1 MYDWTVDEIEDYI
14 STNSE
19 TRIVYIEYQ
28 YNQLGFGEAWFK
40 RTCQT
45 VLNNPLK
52 IKREIFL
59 QRMRGSSQSPF
70 DQEDLEALQELVG
83 KIKEERFLIGKLFKL
98 DIYEELRRDRIYI
111 VGVDVSNGYGED
123 NSAVTIIDPYTLRCV
138 AEFKSPYIS
147 VVQFTNFLY
156 VLVRKHI
163 PKAILC
169 IERNTNGES
178 IIDSLKNSPIH
189 HNLYYDNS
197 KDFIASQID
206 DKLDPDGFLK
216 REAARRKMYG
226 VWTGPKPREQMMSL
240 LDAHIRDF
248 KERFVCKNLIDD
260 ILSLVR
266 NKRGKIE
273 AAPGFHDDSVM
284 SYLIGLYVY
293 YHGNNL
299 HRYGFVKGDIP
310 DDEQANKGLTY
321 EEVMQELPEETKQYF
336 EDFSVQTQND
346 YDAKFVEEIRAAQKQ
361 MRHADVMIR
370 SINHVEIMEEESEDS
385 EIPLD
390 FFDELNN

>member
-169 IERNTNGES
+169 IERNANGES